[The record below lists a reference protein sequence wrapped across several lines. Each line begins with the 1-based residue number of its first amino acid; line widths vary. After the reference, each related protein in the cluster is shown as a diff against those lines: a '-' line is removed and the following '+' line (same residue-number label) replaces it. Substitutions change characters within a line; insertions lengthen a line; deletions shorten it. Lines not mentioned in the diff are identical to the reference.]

1 MPLGG
6 TAPGRQTAKARL
18 TAARDRSADGA
29 DAETAPTVPGG
40 TAATHRPKRHPARV
54 PLPRK
59 TVAMRVRIAAIHPS
73 RVIRP
78 RRAVSNPV
86 PADPIGEDAGTA
98 IRESVRTA
106 AEIPRSSE
114 AGTLLRPATVRQS
127 AGRLH
132 AGTAI
137 RESVRTA
144 AEIPRSLKAGTL
156 LRPAT
161 VRQSAGRLHAGTA
174 VRESV
179 RTAAGI
185 LRSSEAGTL
194 LRPVTVRQ
202 SAGRLR
208 AETAVRGYART
219 AAAIPSRS
227 PECRA
232 VRREPRTGPP
242 SELRHRAPAGI
253 CRISDRAGAAAPVRM
268 RET

>member
-1 MPLGG
+1 MPPGG

-40 TAATHRPKRHPARV
+40 TAATHRPKRRPARV

-59 TVAMRVRIAAIHPS
+59 TAAMRVRIAAIHPS

-98 IRESVRTA
+98 VRESVRTEA
-106 AEIPRSSE
+106 AGIPRLSE

-127 AGRLH
+127 AGRL
-132 AGTAI
+132 
-137 RESVRTA
+137 
-144 AEIPRSLKAGTL
+144 
-156 LRPAT
+156 
-161 VRQSAGRLHAGTA
+161 
-174 VRESV
+174 
-179 RTAAGI
+179 
-185 LRSSEAGTL
+185 
-194 LRPVTVRQ
+194 
-202 SAGRLR
+202 R
-208 AETAVRGYART
+208 AETAVRGSART

-232 VRREPRTGPP
+232 VRRESRTGPP

>member
-59 TVAMRVRIAAIHPS
+59 TAAMRVRIAAIHPS

-106 AEIPRSSE
+106 AEIPRS
-114 AGTLLRPATVRQS
+114 
-127 AGRLH
+127 
-132 AGTAI
+132 
-137 RESVRTA
+137 
-144 AEIPRSLKAGTL
+144 LKAGTL

-179 RTAAGI
+179 RTEAAGI

-208 AETAVRGYART
+208 AETAVRGSART

-232 VRREPRTGPP
+232 VRRESRTGPP

-253 CRISDRAGAAAPVRM
+253 CRISARAGAAEPVRK
-268 RET
+268 RKT

>member
-1 MPLGG
+1 MPPGG

-40 TAATHRPKRHPARV
+40 TAATHRPKRRPARV

-59 TVAMRVRIAAIHPS
+59 TAAMRVRIAAIHPS

-132 AGTAI
+132 AGTA
-137 RESVRTA
+137 V
-144 AEIPRSLKAGTL
+144 
-156 LRPAT
+156 
-161 VRQSAGRLHAGTA
+161 Q
-174 VRESV
+174 ESV

-208 AETAVRGYART
+208 AETAVRGSART

-227 PECRA
+227 PDCRA
-232 VRREPRTGPP
+232 ARREPRTGPP
-242 SELRHRAPAGI
+242 SELRHRAQAGI
-253 CRISDRAGAAAPVRM
+253 HRISDRAGAAAPVRM
-268 RET
+268 RKT